1 MPSIPYRE
9 QVLQLREDAIVEAV
23 NCLLV
28 SKGYELMTVDEV
40 AAEAGLSKASL
51 YKHFSSK
58 EELAAAAMIRLLE
71 RAIAQVAGQRAQ
83 APQVTARAQLETL
96 VRWTLKVQLAG
107 EMPSLPAAN
116 SRLTAALRGNRRY
129 ADRVIELS
137 DLLGE
142 WIVAAQGEGAL
153 DAMLPPEVI
162 LYTLFARACDPVLA
176 VLKASGQHAE
186 ADIVEWLLRSTFQGI
201 GAALAA
207 APKAAGRGG

>member
-83 APQVTARAQLETL
+83 APQATARAQLETL

>member
-9 QVLQLREDAIVEAV
+9 QVLQLREGAIVEAV
-23 NCLLV
+23 NRLLV

-83 APQVTARAQLETL
+83 APQATARAQLETL

-116 SRLTAALRGNRRY
+116 SRLTAALRGNQSY
-129 ADRVIELS
+129 ADRLIELS
-137 DLLGE
+137 ELLGE

-153 DAMLPPEVI
+153 DAVLPPEVI

-201 GAALAA
+201 GGAVAA
-207 APKAAGRGG
+207 APSAAGSGG

>member
-201 GAALAA
+201 GAALVA

>member
-9 QVLQLREDAIVEAV
+9 QVLQLREGAIVEAV
-23 NCLLV
+23 NRLLV

-83 APQVTARAQLETL
+83 APQATARAQLETL

-116 SRLTAALRGNRRY
+116 SRLTAALRGNQSY
-129 ADRVIELS
+129 ADRLIELS
-137 DLLGE
+137 ELLGE
-142 WIVAAQGEGAL
+142 WIVAAQSEGAL
-153 DAMLPPEVI
+153 DAVLPPEVI

-201 GAALAA
+201 GGAVAA
-207 APKAAGRGG
+207 APSAAGSGG